1 MNVSNVSKEKS
12 DKQTII
18 LDNDNVSVSVC
29 KERKVFKFKVKVIND
44 PKEVSGAIFIAKIK
58 DFEKNQKFSFL
69 LQSMDE
75 IVKEFKE
82 KKNLRVDLAARTLT
96 IEGKRVSKNKT

>member
-29 KERKVFKFKVKVIND
+29 KERKVFKFKVKV
-44 PKEVSGAIFIAKIK
+44 
-58 DFEKNQKFSFL
+58 
-69 LQSMDE
+69 
-75 IVKEFKE
+75 
-82 KKNLRVDLAARTLT
+82 KK
-96 IEGKRVSKNKT
+96 VSKYDTVRL